1 MDCSRSSRSASGQI
15 NLRCLASS
23 CACSSRFQ
31 RTSRTSM
38 DFWPS
43 GESIHSKSPS
53 RKGLSAKILSCGCS
67 RRCLPMRSSN
77 RSGPSRP
84 VLCWRGGASSGI
96 SIVPSR
102 RRNTCRLRFP
112 QRGSSRRIRI
122 MSPNMLNELVIYG
135 AYWVTR
141 PNLNHGCTHAGSG
154 AATIA
159 VGYLVEC
166 NPSAAAGLLAPAHL
180 HVVTA
185 VAGLTVRVELLGV
198 TSIVRALNLRPGL
211 YTKLLDHFHSSGV
224 KLDRLSALWAQ
235 AVLQLFP
242 GLVSVNGRLV
252 LVGDGIKAPKRGKKM
267 PAVKLLHQQSES
279 NTKPEYIMGHSM
291 QAVGLLVRAAKSVFC
306 VPLAVRIHEGLVWS
320 NRDKR
325 TLLDKM
331 LGLIDILALKAPFY
345 FVADAY
351 YAAGKMARGLLK
363 QGNHLVTRVKSNAV
377 AYAPATPK
385 KGKKTRGRPKTY
397 GKKKKLKSLF
407 DDPKSMQ
414 QIASPVYGERNVTLS
429 YRVCDML
436 WRPVGLLVRFVAVI
450 HPTRGAC
457 ILMCTDTTLCA
468 VDIIR
473 LYGLRF
479 KIECSFKQAVRQIGS
494 FAYHFWMKDMI
505 PLLYRNG
512 NQYLHRT
519 SEDYRNRVKRKMHA
533 YHAFMQAGVVAQG
546 LLQYLAVVAPKLVW
560 DSFGSWLRTIRPGVP
575 PSEFVV
581 ANALRQTL
589 PGFLMGPAK
598 NDSLT
603 KFITDRQDTEKMRI
617 FRLAS

>member
-1 MDCSRSSRSASGQI
+1 MDTTMPDRALPRSLWAI
-15 NLRCLASS
+15 WWNAILLLRPAFS
-23 CACSSRFQ
+23 
-31 RTSRTSM
+31 
-38 DFWPS
+38 
-43 GESIHSKSPS
+43 
-53 RKGLSAKILSCGCS
+53 
-67 RRCLPMRSSN
+67 
-77 RSGPSRP
+77 
-84 VLCWRGGASSGI
+84 
-96 SIVPSR
+96 
-102 RRNTCRLRFP
+102 RLRTF
-112 QRGSSRRIRI
+112 
-122 MSPNMLNELVIYG
+122 M
-135 AYWVTR
+135 WF
-141 PNLNHGCTHAGSG
+141 
-154 AATIA
+154 
-159 VGYLVEC
+159 
-166 NPSAAAGLLAPAHL
+166 
-180 HVVTA
+180 VTA
-185 VAGLTVRVELLGV
+185 VAGLTVRLELLGV
-198 TSIVRALNLRPGL
+198 TSIVRALNLRPRL
-211 YTKLLDHFHSSGV
+211 YTKLLAHFHSSGI

-235 AVLQLFP
+235 VVLQLFP
-242 GLVSVNGRLV
+242 SPVRVNGRLV

-291 QAVGLLVRAAKSVFC
+291 QAVGLLVHAAKSVFS

-331 LGLIDILALKAPFY
+331 LGLLDILAIKVPFY

-351 YAAGKMARGLLK
+351 YAAGKMVRGLLK

-385 KGKKTRGRPKTY
+385 KGQKKKGRPKTY
-397 GKKKKLKSLF
+397 GQKKKLKSLLK
-407 DDPKSMQ
+407 DPNSMLQ
-414 QIASPVYGERNVTLS
+414 VASPVYGEHNVILR
-429 YRVCDML
+429 YCVRDLL

-457 ILMCTDTTLCA
+457 ILMCTDTTLSA

-505 PLLYRNG
+505 PLRYRNG
-512 NQYLHRT
+512 NQYLHRK
-519 SEDYRNRVKRKMHA
+519 SADYRSRVKRKMRA
-533 YHAFMQAGVVAQG
+533 YHAFIQAGVVAQG

-560 DSFGSWLRTIRPGVP
+560 DSFGSWLRTIRPGIP
-575 PSEFVV
+575 PSELVV

-589 PGFLMGPAK
+589 PDFLLAPAK
-598 NDSLT
+598 TDSLT
-603 KFITDRQDTEKMRI
+603 KFITDRQDTQNMRI

>member
-1 MDCSRSSRSASGQI
+1 MDTTMPDRALPRSLWAI
-15 NLRCLASS
+15 WWNAILLLRPAFS
-23 CACSSRFQ
+23 
-31 RTSRTSM
+31 
-38 DFWPS
+38 
-43 GESIHSKSPS
+43 
-53 RKGLSAKILSCGCS
+53 
-67 RRCLPMRSSN
+67 
-77 RSGPSRP
+77 
-84 VLCWRGGASSGI
+84 
-96 SIVPSR
+96 
-102 RRNTCRLRFP
+102 RLRTF
-112 QRGSSRRIRI
+112 
-122 MSPNMLNELVIYG
+122 M
-135 AYWVTR
+135 WF
-141 PNLNHGCTHAGSG
+141 
-154 AATIA
+154 
-159 VGYLVEC
+159 
-166 NPSAAAGLLAPAHL
+166 
-180 HVVTA
+180 VTA
-185 VAGLTVRVELLGV
+185 VAGLTVRLELLGV
-198 TSIVRALNLRPGL
+198 TSIVRALNLRPRL
-211 YTKLLDHFHSSGV
+211 YTKLLAHFHSSGI

-242 GLVSVNGRLV
+242 SPVRVNGRLV

-291 QAVGLLVRAAKSVFC
+291 QAVGLLVHAAKSVFS

-331 LGLIDILALKAPFY
+331 LGLLDILAIKVPFY

-351 YAAGKMARGLLK
+351 YAAGKMVRGLLK

-385 KGKKTRGRPKTY
+385 KGQKKKGRPKTY
-397 GKKKKLKSLF
+397 GQKKKLKSLLK
-407 DDPKSMQ
+407 DPKSMLQ
-414 QIASPVYGERNVTLS
+414 VASPVYGEHNVILR
-429 YRVCDML
+429 YCVRDLL

-457 ILMCTDTTLCA
+457 ILMCTDTTLSA

-505 PLLYRNG
+505 PLRYRNG
-512 NQYLHRT
+512 NQYLHRKST
-519 SEDYRNRVKRKMHA
+519 DYRSRVKRKMRA
-533 YHAFMQAGVVAQG
+533 YHAFIQAGVVAQG

-560 DSFGSWLRTIRPGVP
+560 DSFGSWLRTIRPGIP
-575 PSEFVV
+575 PSELVV
-581 ANALRQTL
+581 ANALRHTL
-589 PGFLMGPAK
+589 PEFLLAPAK
-598 NDSLT
+598 SDSLT
-603 KFITDRQDTEKMRI
+603 KFIADRQDTQNMRI